1 MSLLPVKKITLP
13 KDLRDQANGKVDA
26 ALLRPI
32 KPSGYLHHI
41 PAQAWKAMCAKA
53 LAEGV
58 QLTHVGAYRTYLRQ
72 VTMFRLRYSKSP
84 TGRVPQVTRTW
95 QNVVY
100 YLRRGMSP
108 SAVPGTSNHGLGIS
122 IDVALK
128 VAGNT
133 VPISSNPDGPG
144 GWVSGTSWLARNAV
158 AFGFCWE
165 VADPSNP
172 NFEPWHLVYYAGD
185 VPPSVK
191 TVN

>member
-84 TGRVPQVTRTW
+84 TGRDPQVTRTW

-108 SAVPGTSNHGLGIS
+108 SASPGTSNHGLGIS

-128 VAGNT
+128 VAGKT
-133 VPISSNPDGPG
+133 VNIGANPDGPG

-185 VPPSVK
+185 IPPSIK